1 MTISPEALRKA
12 RAITHMFCLFPPSDK
27 QALEI
32 QIAAALQAERDAAA
46 PKLPDDLA
54 GLVRNWRTR
63 AENARMTLD
72 LKAREAAKGH
82 DWVVA
87 HDVVQ
92 CTEVVAVAS
101 ALQSQAAEIEKL
113 KIELGE
119 TLLVL
124 EQTERNAARRIAELE
139 AMLDQLAEPYF
150 WTEDGFEADASTPH
164 HRSSEMDRRLM
175 IARRARS
182 LLNKDRQP

>member
-1 MTISPEALRKA
+1 MTISPGALEKA
-12 RAITHMFCLFPPSDK
+12 RAIAERWFLLDAVACN
-27 QALEI
+27 ALAGEI
-32 QIAAALQAERDAAA
+32 ATALQAAHEAAA

-182 LLNKDRQP
+182 LLNKDRRP